1 MLSGSAT
8 PEHSTTNL
16 PVAKPS
22 NPQRSAACPT
32 RLSHGFSTLVMP
44 VLSTNSCS
52 LANKSALHRWH
63 EISLLSRHERFKK
76 KEILSVLC
84 LVSSWDLPT
93 LSSLFAR
100 IPSRATCTAILQSN
114 NTVSIFKFQDLQKF
128 VATSIEALTSSKMS
142 KNRPY
147 LAINVDLCNI
157 IDHHANLWETTLG
170 RGHILGLVGRWIC
183 LGNCRL
189 PPINRWH
196 IVGHIFTNR
205 QWYPKK
211 SDLEPFSVL
220 QDVLHHGGFPRTSTK
235 FQCQQRPRP
244 KDVSDVSVQGL
255 KE

>member
-16 PVAKPS
+16 PVAKLSDPEK
-22 NPQRSAACPT
+22 SAACPT

-63 EISLLSRHERFKK
+63 EISSPSRHGRFQK

-84 LVSSWDLPT
+84 LVSSWDLP

-114 NTVSIFKFQDLQKF
+114 NTVSIFKLQDLQKF
-128 VATSIEALTSSKMS
+128 VAIEASRHWHRGKMS

-157 IDHHANLWETTLG
+157 IHHHANLWETTLG

-189 PPINRWH
+189 PPTKRWH
-196 IVGHIFTNR
+196 IVGHVLTNR

-235 FQCQQRPRP
+235 FQYQQG
-244 KDVSDVSVQGL
+244 QGQRM
-255 KE
+255 